1 MLTILMRNAAQ
12 TFCKLFLLLLLFLRF
27 QLYLWIIAEQI
38 VECVSV
44 SLENCTLFRLNCL
57 LVWRNFPF
65 SEIQFPCSFRSRCHL
80 FVGNSVFFLS
90 RIQSVY
96 GCEMRRIRLVF
107 NLNSNE
113 GIARVS
119 VCGCVEYEI
128 IYSVQI
134 HIRTHTRDGRVSEKG
149 EINCDEQQF
158 GIQRTQTRTRTHSH
172 EMNICYSPLFHHTD
186 ARVYR
191 NKNTQKGI
199 VRRRCVCV
207 RWLLPLLLPSLRAR
221 CVLYLFH
228 VCASFERCSSGWLLP
243 VLFCCNISYNV
254 FLICASCNMRIIH
267 IEMVLSDQHRE
278 NNVAHTH
285 TKKKRAQSKGRY
297 GEGERQSAHR
307 YECIRVFEQ
316 DVNTKG
322 RSKGRILISVYLCNR
337 VAVIVTFK

>member
-1 MLTILMRNAAQ
+1 MKESPVWVCADALNMKSSTRSERKRRNKLWWAA
-12 TFCKLFLLLLLFLRF
+12 
-27 QLYLWIIAEQI
+27 
-38 VECVSV
+38 
-44 SLENCTLFRLNCL
+44 
-57 LVWRNFPF
+57 
-65 SEIQFPCSFRSRCHL
+65 
-80 FVGNSVFFLS
+80 
-90 RIQSVY
+90 
-96 GCEMRRIRLVF
+96 IRDTA
-107 NLNSNE
+107 NTN
-113 GIARVS
+113 
-119 VCGCVEYEI
+119 
-128 IYSVQI
+128 
-134 HIRTHTRDGRVSEKG
+134 THT
-149 EINCDEQQF
+149 
-158 GIQRTQTRTRTHSH
+158 HALSH

-207 RWLLPLLLPSLRAR
+207 RWLVSLLLPSLRAR

-228 VCASFERCSSGWLLP
+228 VCASFERCSSGWLLLP

-285 TKKKRAQSKGRY
+285 TKRKRAQSKGRY
-297 GEGERQSAHR
+297 GEGERQRAHR
-307 YECIRVFEQ
+307 YEWIRVFEQ

-322 RSKGRILISVYLCNR
+322 RSKGRTLISVYPCNR